1 MGVEHPWHTYM
12 PWTYFPL
19 FSLTPQTSE
28 SVIEERGWRYFPSSC
43 SKQKIWVDERNIFF
57 YLSYRLQLVSQ
68 MPGSGWAIWRT
79 MESCHGW
86 MEAHLTLWIGISTRR
101 TFLEK
106 SVGSYLPTLTGSI
119 RLAMDRED
127 SFAND
132 RWEVSETTSSPS
144 ILPFPFHPPLSW
156 WEEEEVALKEQMRIE
171 QMTYFLRLH
180 YACAHIL
187 DGRLLIGNKRCNWRW
202 LKRNYRTKSIL
213 DVAKVLRA
221 DHLLRASGSVLQ
233 EVGQSISQSIILF
246 ICPSVSLPVISSVSQ
261 TFAQSVSHAV
271 DQSFHQD

>member
-1 MGVEHPWHTYM
+1 
-12 PWTYFPL
+12 
-19 FSLTPQTSE
+19 
-28 SVIEERGWRYFPSSC
+28 
-43 SKQKIWVDERNIFF
+43 
-57 YLSYRLQLVSQ
+57 
-68 MPGSGWAIWRT
+68 

-86 MEAHLTLWIGISTRR
+86 MEAHLTLWIGISIRR

-127 SFAND
+127 SFASD
-132 RWEVSETTSSPS
+132 RWEVSGTTSSPS
-144 ILPFPFHPPLSW
+144 ILPFPFHSPLPW
-156 WEEEEVALKEQMRIE
+156 WEEEKVALKEQIRIE

-202 LKRNYRTKSIL
+202 LKRNYRTTSIL

-233 EVGQSISQSIILF
+233 EVSQSIIHF
-246 ICPSVSLPVISSVSQ
+246 ISQSNIRSVHKPCGRSVIPSRLISLQPTRAIINLSS
-261 TFAQSVSHAV
+261 FQSWIVVNRWLPYFEIHLADAYMYLTDKTCSRFDRPNPYKLKHRQRKSHEWRDKQEFV
-271 DQSFHQD
+271 LS